1 MFLGRTIDPARAELI
16 VRLASG
22 VVRAEVRQRIDRV
35 AETVDLLPRGG
46 MVLLLPELPVW
57 AVSDVVEV
65 VNGISTT
72 LTAGTDYREELGPDG
87 RVGILR
93 RLGGR
98 QWPIADIAHPVTA
111 FGPILYGPFGPGSSF
126 GPGGPFG
133 PWGDARVTVTYDHG
147 FDLDDDDYLSDT
159 HVIPDVLEAVVLR
172 VAVRAVTNPAAL
184 RQESIEDSAVGKYSW
199 AAAGTGDSLGL
210 YSPPRTSRTLVG
222 FYPGTRTG
230 ALPHD
235 YGRERERSD
244 R

>member
-1 MFLGRTIDPARAELI
+1 MSCAELGQR
-16 VRLASG
+16 VDR
-22 VVRAEVRQRIDRV
+22 EV
-35 AETVDLLPRGG
+35 ETVDLLPRGG

-57 AVSDVVEV
+57 AVTDLVEV
-65 VNGISTT
+65 VNGTPST

-87 RVGILR
+87 RVGLLR

-111 FGPILYGPFGPGSSF
+111 FGPMLYGPFGPGSSF

-147 FDLDDDDYLSDT
+147 FDLDDDDYIHDL
-159 HVIPDVLEAVVLR
+159 HPIPDIIEAVVLR

-210 YSPPRTSRTLVG
+210 YLTSGDLNDLVD

-230 ALPHD
+230 AH
-235 YGRERERSD
+235 R
-244 R
+244 